1 MIPMSVT
8 SNLFLKEMDKS
19 IKTVQTKKLE
29 VKIRKISLII
39 KVQKM

>member
-1 MIPMSVT
+1 
-8 SNLFLKEMDKS
+8 MDKS

-29 VKIRKISLII
+29 VKIRKINLII